1 MTSTVPAAPSV
12 VAAPAVTG
20 SALLTYI
27 DEASGE
33 RVDLTAADLGD
44 WAARSAAL
52 LRDGC
57 GLRPGDT
64 VAVLLPPHWQSA
76 AVLLGAWAAGL
87 TVAFRPW
94 ATAGLAGDDDGP
106 YDAVFVSRQR
116 LRSPLEVVPQA
127 RHRFV
132 VDTAPPG
139 AAPELTPS
147 GYRDF
152 LAEAG
157 THGCEPPAYETVR
170 AGDAASPDGTTYQQW
185 RVIAEGIAAELGL
198 AAGDRLAVD
207 VAAEE
212 QPVKWLLTPLSVGAS
227 VLLCANCDTHAF
239 ATRVATEGVT
249 HVLG

>member
-1 MTSTVPAAPSV
+1 MSPTVPAAPS
-12 VAAPAVTG
+12 AAATPAVTG
-20 SALLTYI
+20 RALLTHL

-57 GLRPGDT
+57 GLRAGDT

-87 TVAFRPW
+87 SVAFRPW
-94 ATAGLAGDDDGP
+94 ATAGLSGDDDGP
-106 YDAVFVSRQR
+106 FDAVFVSRQR
-116 LRSPLEVVPQA
+116 LRSALEVVPPA

-132 VDTAPPG
+132 VNTEPYPVAPG
-139 AAPELTPS
+139 ETPP

-152 LAEAG
+152 LAEVGA
-157 THGCEPPAYETVR
+157 HSCEPPAYEAVG

-185 RVIAEGIAAELGL
+185 RVVAEGVAAELGL

-212 QPVKWLLTPLSVGAS
+212 QPVKWLLAPLSVGAS
-227 VLLCANCDTHAF
+227 VLLYANGDAESF
-239 ATRVATEGVT
+239 AARAAAEGAT